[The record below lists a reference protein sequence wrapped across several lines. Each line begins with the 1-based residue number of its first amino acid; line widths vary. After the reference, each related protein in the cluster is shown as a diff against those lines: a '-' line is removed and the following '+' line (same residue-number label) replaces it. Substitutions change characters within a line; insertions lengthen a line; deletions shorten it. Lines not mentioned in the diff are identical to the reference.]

1 MCFLLKRILHSFKIC
16 EKHFNRVLKKNIT
29 AIRLKIEVDQRITHF
44 TIMYWSSCEEI
55 MKIEELHI
63 SGVFDPYLLIF
74 LECCSWLKLLGMLKN
89 WVGVSGWLRLGFY
102 VCNSGLGLFIFN
114 DWVSLAGKGPNGKV
128 VLLWRICLDLLQHP
142 FSQFF
147 VHHVCIIA
155 RYFSNFLP
163 SWFFRPTRHVLGWRW
178 LHISE
183 LSNVQNLISIS
194 QVDNVLVACFIGLF
208 PVKFWDVIPRV

>member
-1 MCFLLKRILHSFKIC
+1 MNKINN
-16 EKHFNRVLKKNIT
+16 EE
-29 AIRLKIEVDQRITHF
+29 EV
-44 TIMYWSSCEEI
+44 
-55 MKIEELHI
+55 
-63 SGVFDPYLLIF
+63 VFQLPK
-74 LECCSWLKLLGMLKN
+74 WAVKGMWGSI

-194 QVDNVLVACFIGLF
+194 QVDNVVIVIASLLNIMFGLVYF
-208 PVKFWDVIPRV
+208 K